1 VLTLATWVLEP
12 PRAYA
17 GPVSSPRSVPLAAV
31 CALVLAEAL
40 AFLGLGVAF
49 VVDLTRGNADLPAA
63 TVFLALFALG
73 VAVLLSGAARGLWR
87 GRRWARSP
95 VMTWQILLV
104 VMSLG
109 WLGVEASVW
118 AVAVAVVAVLVAV
131 GLLLPPVVAATTGHS
146 DVEGDSASGGQ
157 GDGPGPAV
165 DPSRSRA

>member
-1 VLTLATWVLEP
+1 
-12 PRAYA
+12 
-17 GPVSSPRSVPLAAV
+17 V
-31 CALVLAEAL
+31 CALVAVEAL

-63 TVFLALFALG
+63 TVFLALFAVGVAALLG
-73 VAVLLSGAARGLWR
+73 VAARALWR

-104 VMSLG
+104 VMSVG

-118 AVAVAVVAVLVAV
+118 AVAVTVVAVLVAV
-131 GLLLPPVVAATTGHS
+131 GLLLPPVVAATTG
-146 DVEGDSASGGQ
+146 SGADDHGP
-157 GDGPGPAV
+157 GRHDDGPGPAV

>member
-1 VLTLATWVLEP
+1 V
-12 PRAYA
+12 
-17 GPVSSPRSVPLAAV
+17 
-31 CALVLAEAL
+31 EAL

-73 VAVLLSGAARGLWR
+73 VAALLAGGARGLWR

-131 GLLLPPVVAATTGHS
+131 GLLLPPVVAATTGS
-146 DVEGDSASGGQ
+146 GEDEGAAGGQ

-165 DPSRSRA
+165 GPSRSQA